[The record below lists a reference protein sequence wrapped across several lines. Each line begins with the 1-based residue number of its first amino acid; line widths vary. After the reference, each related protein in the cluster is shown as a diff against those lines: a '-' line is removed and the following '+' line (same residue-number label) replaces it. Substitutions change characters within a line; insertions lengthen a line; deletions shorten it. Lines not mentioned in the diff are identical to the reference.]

1 MLEITE
7 YDGVKIP
14 SKFYEVGDGA
24 DICPGD
30 YKDAGVSDA
39 TIWEIFLATDYSKE
53 DTVAALDKLLQEGM
67 VGYNEVA
74 KNKTIWGYDSG
85 WCLPDPLYVQD
96 SAEKSISLV
105 ETN

>member
-39 TIWEIFLATDYSKE
+39 TINEMFIATDFSKE
-53 DTVAALDKLLQEGM
+53 DTVAALDKLLSEGL
-67 VGYNEVA
+67 VKYNEIGV
-74 KNKTIWGYDSG
+74 KKMPEDVYG
-85 WCLPDPLYVQD
+85 WVLPDPLY
-96 SAEKSISLV
+96 ISNV
-105 ETN
+105 SQKNPSF